1 METIARI
8 YEVLPKTVAN
18 LTDSVNWLVKAQA
31 GQDPEIADLDVHQYA
46 TLKQF
51 DLCYIYLI
59 KTGIALLKSHHQITL
74 RLTTPKKVFNTLY
87 QKNLITQDELA
98 TLLATIKIRRLTRK
112 CYDETYIDKT
122 MRAIIKILPVIT
134 QVAQKMVPKK

>member
-8 YEVLPKTVAN
+8 YEVLPKTVVN
-18 LTDSVNWLVKAQA
+18 LTESVDWLVKAQA
-31 GQDPEIADLDVHQYA
+31 GQDPDIPNLDVHQYA

-59 KTGIALLKSHHQITL
+59 KTGIALLKSQYQITL

-87 QKNLITQDELA
+87 QKALISQDELA
-98 TLLATIKIRRLTRK
+98 TLMATIQIRRLTRK
-112 CYDETYIDKT
+112 CYDETYIDQT
-122 MRAIIKILPVIT
+122 IQAIIEILPAIT
-134 QVAQKMVPKK
+134 LIAKKIVPEK

>member
-1 METIARI
+1 METITRI

-18 LTDSVNWLVKAQA
+18 LTDSVNWLVKAQN
-31 GQDPEIADLDVHQYA
+31 GQDPAIPDLDVHQYA

-59 KTGIALLKSHHQITL
+59 KTGIALLKSQHQITL
-74 RLTTPKKVFNTLY
+74 RLTTPKKVFNTLH
-87 QKNLITQDELA
+87 QKTLITQDELA

-112 CYDETYIDKT
+112 CYDETYIERT
-122 MRAIIKILPVIT
+122 MQEIIEILPAVT
-134 QVAQKMVPKK
+134 LVAQKMLSKK

>member
-18 LTDSVNWLVKAQA
+18 LTDSVDWLVKAHA
-31 GQDPEIADLDVHQYA
+31 GQDPDIPDLDVHQYA

-74 RLTTPKKVFNTLY
+74 RLTTPKKVFNTLS
-87 QKNLITQDELA
+87 QKQLINQKELDI
-98 TLLATIKIRRLTRK
+98 LLATIKIRRLTRK
-112 CYDETYIDKT
+112 CYDETYIDQT
-122 MRAIIKILPVIT
+122 IQAIIEILPAIT
-134 QVAQKMVPKK
+134 QIAQKMVPKK

>member
-18 LTDSVNWLVKAQA
+18 LTESVDWLVKAQA
-31 GQDPEIADLDVHQYA
+31 DQDPDIPDLDVHHYA
-46 TLKQF
+46 TLKRF

-59 KTGIALLKSHHQITL
+59 KTGSALLKSQHQLTL

-87 QKNLITQDELA
+87 QKDLITQDELA
-98 TLLATIKIRRLTRK
+98 TLMTTIQIKRLTRK
-112 CYDETYIDKT
+112 CYDEAYIDKT
-122 MRAIIKILPVIT
+122 MQAIIEILPAIT
-134 QVAQKMVPKK
+134 HVAQKLLPKK